1 LTYAIKFFKK
11 TTIMRISF
19 TLLWL
24 ITGVLFLSL
33 SPLKAQ
39 WVEWEDE
46 TDTYLSLGTDEEEK
60 DVVVADLNNDG
71 LQDIIVAR
79 KAPFSNP
86 GAREDLLLMNTG
98 SGLEDQTALYA
109 PEFISNPSDARDVIA
124 VDLDGDGWLDV
135 VFCNTFE
142 DQPHLYMNQGEN
154 LDGDWLGFEDQSD
167 DRLPL
172 PLDINPLQFCAIW
185 AGDLTGNGAPDLYF
199 SNYNPGSASE
209 DILLINDGD
218 GNFTDESD
226 ARLGD
231 LRNSAFGTSVEI
243 HDMDNDGDLDI
254 IKIST
259 LYATPPWN
267 GNGVFLMFNDGTGN
281 FSNWQEIP
289 SDAPY
294 MFTVGDLNRD
304 GFLDV
309 YVVSDGQD
317 IINITTAV
325 SPDEG
330 LSWNTV
336 DASDPRSTGFGGNC
350 KLADIDND
358 GDLDLGLCDVDVD
371 IPPCESGNSMR
382 KFTMGR
388 NDSGTLVAPYGSSDN
403 IWNES
408 TYDFG
413 FIDIN
418 GDCYVDLFLA
428 RCDGYYFMINQGTT
442 TTDFTDINGET
453 FLCDGDSLTLDAG
466 FGFEAYEW
474 TEGST
479 GREIV
484 IYEGGEYCVTVTNGI
499 GCTDVD
505 CITVG
510 FASLA
515 PEFANDSQF
524 CEGESLQL
532 ELTEVY
538 TSYIWNTGATDAA
551 IEVMESD
558 EYCVLVTDENGC
570 EKEVCQTVE
579 MLSNTESVINSE
591 ICFGESVTV
600 GGQDFDVT
608 GTYTIETTNV
618 AGCDSTITLNLAI
631 ADEIIF
637 VDAVIID
644 DFGPGNGSIAVEMT
658 GGAPPLSYSWDN
670 GEETATIEN
679 LEAGDYALTVTDD
692 FGCMLEF
699 TFNVPLN
706 TSTNEA
712 LKQHL
717 DLTVQPNPFEY
728 QLQVQLKDIEI
739 ADEKTIRVYNT
750 QGQLI
755 KEFAFSGN
763 QTELTLDVPSGVYW
777 LSVVTDQGL
786 AGTRKVV
793 KK

>member
-1 LTYAIKFFKK
+1 
-11 TTIMRISF
+11 MRISF

-24 ITGVLFLSL
+24 IAGALFLNL
-33 SPLKAQ
+33 SPTHAQ

-60 DVVVADLNNDG
+60 DIVVADLNNDG

-109 PEFISNPSDARDVIA
+109 PEFITNPSDARDVIT

-135 VFCNTFE
+135 LFCNTFE
-142 DQPHLYMNQGEN
+142 DQPHLYMNLGEN
-154 LDGDWLGFEDQSD
+154 MDGDWLGFEDQSD

-172 PLDINPLQFCAIW
+172 PLDIDPLQFCAIW

-226 ARLGD
+226 ARLGN
-231 LRNSAFGTSVEI
+231 LRNSAFGTSVEL

-259 LYATPPWN
+259 LYAVPPWN

-317 IINITTAV
+317 IINITTGV

-330 LSWNTV
+330 LAWNTI
-336 DASDPRSTGFGGNC
+336 DATDPRSTGFGGNC
-350 KLADIDND
+350 KLADLDND

-382 KFTMGR
+382 KFTMSR
-388 NDSGTLVAPYGSSDN
+388 NDNGTLVAAYGSSDN

-418 GDCYVDLFLA
+418 DDCYADLFLG
-428 RCDGYYFMINQGTT
+428 RCDGYYILVNQGTT
-442 TTDFTDINGET
+442 PTDFTDINGET
-453 FLCDGDSLTLDAG
+453 FFCDGDSLTLDAG
-466 FGFEAYEW
+466 FGFEEYEW
-474 TEGST
+474 TGGDNS
-479 GREIV
+479 REIV
-484 IYEGGEYCVTVTNGI
+484 IYEGGEYCVTVTNNI
-499 GCTDVD
+499 GCTDID
-505 CITVG
+505 CITVD
-510 FASLA
+510 FTSLN

-538 TSYIWNTGATDAA
+538 TSYAWSTGATDAT
-551 IEVMESD
+551 IEISESD
-558 EYCVLVTDENGC
+558 EYCVVVTDENGC

-579 MLSNTESVINSE
+579 MQSNTESIIDSE

-600 GGQDFDVT
+600 AGQTFDVS
-608 GTYTIETTNV
+608 GTYMVETTNAV
-618 AGCDSTITLNLAI
+618 GCDSTITLNLTI

-670 GEETATIEN
+670 GAETATIEN
-679 LEAGDYALTVTDD
+679 LEAGDYALTVTDA
-692 FGCMLEF
+692 FGCLLEL

-706 TSTNEA
+706 TSAGEA
-712 LKQHL
+712 LKQPL
-717 DLTVQPNPFEY
+717 DLRVQPNPFEY
-728 QLQVQLKDIEI
+728 QLLVQLTDIEL

-750 QGQLI
+750 QGQLL

-763 QTELTLDVPSGVYW
+763 QTELTLDIPSGVYW
-777 LSVVTDQGL
+777 LSVFTDKGL
-786 AGTRKVV
+786 AATRKVV